1 MLDVNKYKASTK
13 KFILFLF
20 ISFSTLTFVYKS
32 INFTDYLDKEIQA
45 FQSYFSSFSSIKQL
59 VDNGELNSLY
69 DMTLENY
76 FELSKKIPK
85 IALHQSKNIL
95 NEQDDNKISIKIDF
109 KYLNKINDERKKALK
124 IGINHKPNYYPCSI
138 SYQSKTYKCKV
149 RLKGVFKD
157 HWRSLK
163 RMSLK
168 IKLKDGFIEGINEFS
183 IQKPRTRQF
192 PYDFSF
198 QKFISNFNIQGSDN
212 QIFIRVMVN
221 NDEWGVMNMEEAIT
235 DKFIERRNIKR
246 NGVYNIGNLDFL
258 YYDLLQDTYSEYYL
272 SNPLIHI
279 YPKTKFWK
287 FSNHKYLQENF
298 TYIFENISN
307 KNFKIFDRKM
317 MIMAYLLNLSWG
329 DLHTLYDNNSSYSW
343 NTYTK
348 KLEPI
353 LTDQVNWKKID
364 YDNIVNLI
372 HSTPSTYKLLFLN
385 DPLSE
390 EEFIDTLNEI
400 KVNLNNFPILE
411 FINETKSNFFPMDKK
426 FSYTPIY
433 KNINFLE
440 KNKKKIVYLINKN
453 KNDLDYKNKK
463 NNLNSKNITN
473 IEDFIRVFLY
483 EDGSIKV
490 FNLLDVPVNLNSI
503 NSENHFMDLN
513 ITLNPSSRNN
523 LSGLILPIKIKEK
536 KVSISTNYLNHNRIT
551 SNDFILSNLD
561 LLFKSSSLINECS
574 YFNNNECILD
584 GNVIFDESTTF
595 TYPVVITAGSYI
607 ELGKDVNLKFN
618 NGIKILGEAN
628 NLAIIKGKNSGG
640 IYILNENKD
649 SISELK
655 YVEFSGLSTFDE
667 PLARLTGSL
676 NGYGGKFK
684 LVNVKMDNNISED
697 QLNISHSEIDIFN
710 FLVKNSKSD
719 AFDCDIC
726 TGTLNNVV
734 ILNSIGDGLDFSG
747 SNIKISKLKISNI
760 GDKAISIGENS
771 KLDLNNIFISDSAT
785 GIAAKDGSN
794 VFIKNITLNKIYFDS
809 FMTYVK
815 KPYFNKE
822 TSLKVVNSK
831 FDNSG
836 NLCVRE
842 NNSYLVID
850 NIECVESKVN
860 VKNLYQERMLKIN

>member
-85 IALHQSKNIL
+85 IALHKSKNLL

-192 PYDFSF
+192 PYDFAF

-329 DLHTLYDNNSSYSW
+329 DLHTLYYNNSSYSW

-390 EEFIDTLNEI
+390 KEFIDTLNVI
-400 KVNLNNFPILE
+400 KVNFLGVVDCVKSVEEYFKSRKSGHISIVSSIAGYRGLPNSSGYGPSKAALTNFCESIYFDFKKFGVRVSIISPGFIKTSLTEKNE
-411 FINETKSNFFPMDKK
+411 FPMPFLKNVDYAADKIFNGLVKSNSFEIHFPKGLTLTLK
-426 FSYTPIY
+426 F
-433 KNINFLE
+433 L
-440 KNKKKIVYLINKN
+440 
-453 KNDLDYKNKK
+453 
-463 NNLNSKNITN
+463 
-473 IEDFIRVFLY
+473 R
-483 EDGSIKV
+483 
-490 FNLLDVPVNLNSI
+490 
-503 NSENHFMDLN
+503 
-513 ITLNPSSRNN
+513 
-523 LSGLILPIKIKEK
+523 ILPIKA
-536 KVSISTNYLNHNRIT
+536 YLFLV
-551 SNDFILSNLD
+551 D
-561 LLFKSSSLINECS
+561 
-574 YFNNNECILD
+574 
-584 GNVIFDESTTF
+584 
-595 TYPVVITAGSYI
+595 
-607 ELGKDVNLKFN
+607 
-618 NGIKILGEAN
+618 
-628 NLAIIKGKNSGG
+628 
-640 IYILNENKD
+640 
-649 SISELK
+649 
-655 YVEFSGLSTFDE
+655 
-667 PLARLTGSL
+667 
-676 NGYGGKFK
+676 K
-684 LVNVKMDNNISED
+684 LVK
-697 QLNISHSEIDIFN
+697 
-710 FLVKNSKSD
+710 
-719 AFDCDIC
+719 
-726 TGTLNNVV
+726 
-734 ILNSIGDGLDFSG
+734 
-747 SNIKISKLKISNI
+747 
-760 GDKAISIGENS
+760 
-771 KLDLNNIFISDSAT
+771 
-785 GIAAKDGSN
+785 
-794 VFIKNITLNKIYFDS
+794 
-809 FMTYVK
+809 
-815 KPYFNKE
+815 
-822 TSLKVVNSK
+822 
-831 FDNSG
+831 
-836 NLCVRE
+836 R
-842 NNSYLVID
+842 
-850 NIECVESKVN
+850 
-860 VKNLYQERMLKIN
+860 